1 MKNKAL
7 LRLFNEFE
15 GRFELDFKPGIQ
27 MRIDADQWGGNISKE
42 EATIMREALR
52 DVSVILHELQS
63 TLEEETEK
71 EYTVRTL
78 LKEAMSK

>member
-1 MKNKAL
+1 
-7 LRLFNEFE
+7 
-15 GRFELDFKPGIQ
+15 
-27 MRIDADQWGGNISKE
+27 MRIDSEQWEGHISKE
-42 EATIMREALR
+42 EATIMREALSE
-52 DVSVILHELQS
+52 VSVILHELRS

>member
-1 MKNKAL
+1 
-7 LRLFNEFE
+7 
-15 GRFELDFKPGIQ
+15 
-27 MRIDADQWGGNISKE
+27 
-42 EATIMREALR
+42 MREALSE
-52 DVSVILHELQS
+52 VSVILHELRS